1 MMVLNNTPKC
11 QVGAVTWLYPAALR
25 SRSTTLLPALVRGSG
40 SLPPWPPPSSSSS
53 ARTCPPVGY
62 MCRWRRSRRMSKR
75 RWRPNVVVGL
85 TAVWPHTR
93 RSLAPQLTTLASLG
107 SLHAHSSPC
116 GRLWVLRSRHTVDT
130 AREGRRQPRLR
141 ARARARPRTMARIR
155 ARARARAGAGAGGW
169 GTPHEEGGPPPP
181 RDDTPQVATPM
192 KEVKARARR
201 HGQKS
206 QGGSSGLDAQAGAAL
221 DRLP

>member
-1 MMVLNNTPKC
+1 M
-11 QVGAVTWLYPAALR
+11 
-25 SRSTTLLPALVRGSG
+25 RGSG

-53 ARTCPPVGY
+53 ARTCPPVGC

-141 ARARARPRTMARIR
+141 ARARARARPRTMARVR
-155 ARARARAGAGAGGW
+155 ARARARVRARARAGARH
-169 GTPHEEGGPPPP
+169 TRREGRRRRVHGP